1 MAGVAASPDRPKV
14 FVMSHFEPFDARAAF
29 APATASL
36 SIAQIIKSAALLTAL
51 LAYTIGFVLLYPMAQ
66 ASVAKSVA
74 EGNVPTALEF
84 VGP

>member
-1 MAGVAASPDRPKV
+1 MAGVAASPDGQN
-14 FVMSHFEPFDARAAF
+14 VMSYFEHFDARAGF

-66 ASVAKSVA
+66 ASVAKSVG
-74 EGNVPTALEF
+74 EGNDPTALEF
-84 VGP
+84 VSP